1 MVDIAF
7 TGIGSGLQ
15 VSEIVDAIVGA
26 ESVPFE
32 SRLNSRQAAITT
44 DISAVGALKAALESV
59 ADSIDALSTTDKFQ
73 QRSIS
78 GSDDFVSLT
87 STKAA
92 EVGSYSV
99 NVDQIASAHKLVSDG
114 FDSTEAM
121 GEGTMTL
128 TSGSESFD
136 INVSSTATL
145 SDIRDL
151 INDNDDNSSITATII
166 TDDVGQHLVL
176 TSKETGVENAIKV
189 TVEEAVEVGD
199 LLGPDN
205 TDKVGLSR
213 LAYDADNTSATYAP
227 NLTEVREAKD
237 AQITIDNT
245 LVITNSTNEFV
256 DAIDGVTI
264 TAKKPHDVD
273 DNISTANIT
282 ENNSNIKSGLSGF
295 VSSYNELVDLV
306 SQLGSSSE
314 SAVGPLAGDS
324 LLRGVMGKIRQEIT
338 QSFSSTGSDS
348 LTLNQLGVRSDR
360 YGKLEL
366 DVEDLDEQ
374 IALDVKGIQNFFVGS
389 DDEPGF
395 AASFTTLTEFYT
407 QSGGLIDGRID
418 SKTAQLSKI
427 DDERVAFNLRI
438 DSLEARLYSQYNA
451 MDLLVSNLNSTSS
464 YLQQQLDNMPGV
476 VRDSS

>member
-15 VSEIVDAIVGA
+15 ISEIVDAIVGA
-26 ESVPFE
+26 ERAPFE
-32 SRLNSRQAAITT
+32 SRLNSRQALITT
-44 DISAVGALKAALESV
+44 DISAVGALKGALESV
-59 ADSIDALSTTDKFQ
+59 AESIEALASTDKYQ
-73 QRSIS
+73 QRNIG

-87 STKAA
+87 STKSA

-99 NVDQIASAHKLVSDG
+99 KVDQIASAHKLVSDA
-114 FDSTEAM
+114 FDSSEAA

-128 TSGSESFD
+128 SSGSESFD

-145 SDIRDL
+145 SDIRDA
-151 INDNDDNSSITATII
+151 INDSLDNTSMTATII
-166 TDDVGQHLVL
+166 TDDIGQHLVL
-176 TSKETGVENAIKV
+176 TSKETGLANAITVSVAEV
-189 TVEEAVEVGD
+189 TQPGD
-199 LLGPDN
+199 IFGPDN

-213 LAYDADNTSATYAP
+213 LAYEPGAT
-227 NLTEVREAKD
+227 NLTQVREAKD
-237 AQITIDNT
+237 AQITIDGT

-256 DAIDGVTI
+256 DAIDGITI
-264 TAKKPHDVD
+264 TAKKLHDVD
-273 DNISTANIT
+273 DDISTASVT
-282 ENNSNIKSGLSGF
+282 ENNSNIKAGLSGF

-306 SQLGSSSE
+306 TQLGSSSE
-314 SAVGPLAGDS
+314 NGAGPLAGDS

-338 QSFSSTGSDS
+338 SSFSSTGNNS

-366 DVEDLDEQ
+366 DVEDLEEQ
-374 IALDVKGIQNFFVGS
+374 IALNVDGIQNFFVGS

-395 AASFTTLTEFYT
+395 AASFQTLTEFYT
-407 QSGGLIDGRID
+407 QSGGLIEGRID
-418 SKTAQLSKI
+418 SKNDQLSKI
-427 DDERVAFNLRI
+427 DDERLAFSRRI

>member
-15 VSEIVDAIVGA
+15 ISEIVDAIVGA
-26 ESVPFE
+26 ERAPFE
-32 SRLNSRQAAITT
+32 SRLNKRQALITT
-44 DISAVGALKAALESV
+44 DISAVGALKGALESV
-59 ADSIDALSTTDKFQ
+59 AESIEALASTDKYQ
-73 QRSIS
+73 QRNIG

-87 STKAA
+87 STKSA

-99 NVDQIASAHKLVSDG
+99 KVDQIASAHKLVSDA
-114 FDSTEAM
+114 FDSSEAA

-128 TSGSESFD
+128 SSGSESFD

-145 SDIRDL
+145 SDIRDA
-151 INDNDDNSSITATII
+151 INDSLDNTSMTATII
-166 TDDVGQHLVL
+166 TDDIGQHLVL
-176 TSKETGVENAIKV
+176 TSKETGLANAITVSVAEV
-189 TVEEAVEVGD
+189 TQPGD
-199 LLGPDN
+199 IFGPDN

-213 LAYDADNTSATYAP
+213 LAYEPGAT

-237 AQITIDNT
+237 AQITIDGT

-256 DAIDGVTI
+256 DAIDGITI
-264 TAKKPHDVD
+264 TAKKLHDVD
-273 DNISTANIT
+273 DDISTASVT
-282 ENNSNIKSGLSGF
+282 ENNSNIKAGLSGF

-306 SQLGSSSE
+306 TQLGSSSE
-314 SAVGPLAGDS
+314 NGAGPLAGDS

-338 QSFSSTGSDS
+338 SSFSSTANNS

-366 DVEDLDEQ
+366 DVEDLEEQ
-374 IALDVKGIQNFFVGS
+374 IALNVDGIQNFFVGS

-395 AASFTTLTEFYT
+395 AASFQTLTEFYT
-407 QSGGLIDGRID
+407 QSGGLIEGRID
-418 SKTAQLSKI
+418 SKNDQLSKI
-427 DDERVAFNLRI
+427 DDERLAFSRRI

>member
-15 VSEIVDAIVGA
+15 ISEIVDAIVGA
-26 ESVPFE
+26 ERAPFE
-32 SRLNSRQAAITT
+32 SRLNSRQALITT
-44 DISAVGALKAALESV
+44 DISAVGALKGALESV
-59 ADSIDALSTTDKFQ
+59 AESIEALASTDKYQ
-73 QRSIS
+73 QRNIG

-87 STKAA
+87 STKSA

-99 NVDQIASAHKLVSDG
+99 KVDQIASAHKLVSDA
-114 FDSTEAM
+114 FDSSEAA

-128 TSGSESFD
+128 SSGSESFD

-145 SDIRDL
+145 SDIRDA
-151 INDNDDNSSITATII
+151 INDSLDNTSMTATII
-166 TDDVGQHLVL
+166 TDDIGQHLVL
-176 TSKETGVENAIKV
+176 TSKETGLANAITVSVAEV
-189 TVEEAVEVGD
+189 TQPGD
-199 LLGPDN
+199 IFGPDN

-213 LAYDADNTSATYAP
+213 LAYEPGAT

-237 AQITIDNT
+237 AQITIDGT

-256 DAIDGVTI
+256 DAIDGITI
-264 TAKKPHDVD
+264 TAKKLHDVD
-273 DNISTANIT
+273 DDISTASVT
-282 ENNSNIKSGLSGF
+282 ENNSNIKAGLSGF

-306 SQLGSSSE
+306 TQLGRSSE
-314 SAVGPLAGDS
+314 SGAGPLAGDS

-338 QSFSSTGSDS
+338 SSFTSTGNNS

-366 DVEDLDEQ
+366 DVEDLEEQ
-374 IALDVKGIQNFFVGS
+374 IALNVDGIQNFFVGS

-395 AASFTTLTEFYT
+395 AASFQTLTEFYT
-407 QSGGLIDGRID
+407 QSGGLIEGRID
-418 SKTAQLSKI
+418 SKNDQLSKI
-427 DDERVAFNLRI
+427 DDERLAFSRRI